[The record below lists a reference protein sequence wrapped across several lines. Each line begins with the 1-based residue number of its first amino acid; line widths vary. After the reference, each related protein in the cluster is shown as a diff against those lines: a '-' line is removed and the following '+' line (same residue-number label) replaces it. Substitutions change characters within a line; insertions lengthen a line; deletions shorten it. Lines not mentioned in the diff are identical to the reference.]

1 MTAKVI
7 KMMFGMG
14 LLVLLA
20 GHSST
25 NLITGGGAMPTGPNG
40 ANSANSLIA
49 GGGTVPTG
57 PLGGSSIFSVVS

>member
-1 MTAKVI
+1 MNAKVT

-14 LLVLLA
+14 LLVLLV

-25 NLITGGGAMPTGPNG
+25 NLIAGGGVMPTGPNG

-49 GGGTVPTG
+49 SGGVMPTG
-57 PLGGSSIFSVVS
+57 PNGAISVA